1 MKEKSEVSGY
11 AEAMFWGTEGDID
24 AFEHKKIKPQYKNY
38 LKKIAHGENFGHA
51 ALKMVL
57 PKNEE
62 IEKRI
67 EDMKNAGIHVNEIT
81 TYKAVSENGKMTT
94 VEVPMYEVYFTWWPE
109 EAFSNPFRA
118 MPKDSNRSLAH
129 DMRDESEDE
138 FDGPAHQMLSMEET
152 HQHVL
157 AQFDE
162 ASSMLDNLKDELDNT
177 DLDNIDFV
185 DAQRIAD
192 YSLKFLQ
199 NSEKFLDVS
208 DEIETLETLIAD
220 MEADHT
226 PEEEQE
232 LIDRVKK
239 SISQTQKLMETY
251 TEKRDMEI
259 SQVEQVLEKARSSL
273 QHSEENGQRLSDI
286 SNLIENN
293 QVTDYAAL
301 SSLLEEY
308 NKANPER
315 PIAWNDNV
323 PVQKLSEIVGQFLQ
337 ENQTEQMVLK
347 TQLYSSDQIQTLKE
361 EISRL
366 TDEIKYL
373 NSEIDVLE
381 GKIENADVDEVSELE
396 QSLKEKQ
403 QKRDENVA
411 QLDVLNN
418 QKDQILGTYFGKRAD
433 HTVGIPFKS
442 ETNPHGLDP
451 IAMIDQAIHLHEN
464 NKYTFTGVNC
474 ARSVRMILEAGG
486 PAKSELPSLL
496 TKRPAIDTPQS
507 AKHFAMYLRAHLEN
521 QSPQMKVGSVEY
533 YQIMMQEKLN
543 HCEENA
549 PNRQLIEQC
558 KNVIDTAAQLQQTG
572 SIKKRAAEE
581 ISEAAFN
588 LAASPTYNL
597 SAYVAVMEKYERSED
612 RSLFFMDFLKKA
624 KDKASELISKVF
636 SSDSTKT
643 GPEQKQEKAADTT
656 FSQFKNRF
664 SALKQSDSAATTAKE
679 SVALEKDS
687 PNQAASL

>member
-1 MKEKSEVSGY
+1 MKEKSKLSGY
-11 AEAMFWGTEGDID
+11 AEAMFWGTDDDID
-24 AFEHKKIKPQYKNY
+24 AFNQKKIKPQYKNY
-38 LKKIAHGENFGHA
+38 LKKYVNGENFGHA

-57 PKNEE
+57 PKNDA
-62 IEKRI
+62 IETRI
-67 EDMKNAGIHVNEIT
+67 EDMKNAGIHVNEIIT
-81 TYKAVSENGKMTT
+81 HQAVSENGKMTT

-118 MPKDSNRSLAH
+118 MPKDSNRSLAN
-129 DMRDESEDE
+129 DMRDESDDE
-138 FDGPAHQMLSMEET
+138 FEGPAHQMMSMEET

-162 ASSMLDNLKDELDNT
+162 ASSRMDTLRDELDNT
-177 DLDNIDFV
+177 DLEHMDFV
-185 DAQRIAD
+185 DAQRIAN
-192 YSLKFLQ
+192 YSLSFLQ

-208 DEIETLETLIAD
+208 DEIDVLEALVAD
-220 MEADHT
+220 MEAEIS
-226 PEEEQE
+226 PEEEQG
-232 LIDRVKK
+232 LIERVKK
-239 SISQTQKLMETY
+239 SINQTQKLMGTY
-251 TEKRDMEI
+251 AEKKDMEI
-259 SQVEQVLEKARSSL
+259 SQVEQVLENARSNL

-293 QVTDYAAL
+293 QVTDHMAL
-301 SSLLEEY
+301 NSSLEEY

-315 PIAWNDNV
+315 PIAINGNV
-323 PVQKLSEIVGQFLQ
+323 PMQELAEIVKKALQ
-337 ENQTEQMVLK
+337 ENQTEQMILR
-347 TQLYSSDQIQTLKE
+347 TQLHSSDHIKTLKE
-361 EISRL
+361 DISRL
-366 TDEIKYL
+366 TDESKYL
-373 NSEIDVLE
+373 NSEIDALE
-381 GKIENADVDEVSELE
+381 DKIENADLDEVSELE
-396 QSLKEKQ
+396 QSLKEKV
-403 QKRDENVA
+403 QKRDATVA
-411 QLDVLNN
+411 QLNALNS

-442 ETNPHGLDP
+442 ETNPNGLDP

-507 AKHFAMYLRAHLEN
+507 AKHFAMYLKAHLEH

-549 PNRQLIEQC
+549 PNRKLIEQC
-558 KNVIDTAAQLQQTG
+558 KNIIDTADQLQQTG
-572 SIKKRAAEE
+572 AINKRAAEE

-597 SAYVAVMEKYERSED
+597 SAYVSVMKKYERSEE
-612 RSLFFMDFLKKA
+612 RSLFFMDILKKA
-624 KDKASELISKVF
+624 KDTASELITKVF
-636 SSDSTKT
+636 SSDSKVTDPEKT
-643 GPEQKQEKAADTT
+643 QEKAST
-656 FSQFKNRF
+656 FSQFKNKF
-664 SALKQSDSAATTAKE
+664 AALRQSDQAATKE
-679 SVALEKDS
+679 SIALENDS
-687 PNQAASL
+687 PNHSASL